1 MYTSVRLQQSKNT
14 YSPIVPTEAGMFIV
28 VRLSQRQNAPL
39 LMVLSVEGSDTSFTA
54 KQMAKQSSPSTS
66 TPSGMWSFSNK
77 EQPVK
82 AFDGISLMRP
92 DSCRLIKERG
102 VN

>member
-1 MYTSVRLQQSKNT
+1 
-14 YSPIVPTEAGMFIV
+14 MFIV

-77 EQPVK
+77 EQLVK